1 MTDVVERFL
10 RYVRIDTQSDENSK
24 TCPSTQKQF
33 ELARLLVRELEELGL
48 YEVTLDKN
56 GYVMATLPANSEKEL
71 PVVAFIAHM
80 DTSPDMTGKNVKP
93 QIVENYN
100 GGEILLNKT
109 DNIILSPDDFPELKN
124 YTGQTLIT
132 TDGTTLLGA
141 DDKAGVAEILAA
153 MQYLKNHPDILHGTI
168 KVGFT
173 PDEEIGRGAD
183 LFDVKKF
190 RADFAYTLDGGE
202 IGELEYENFNA
213 ALASITVSGR
223 NVHPGTA
230 KDKMVNSIHLA
241 KELDSLLPAFQR
253 PEHTEKYEGFF
264 HLIDFKGEVEETTFR
279 YIVRDHDLEKFEE
292 KKQFLTKS
300 IDLLNQKYEGERF
313 KLELRDQYY
322 NMKEKI
328 EPVLHIVETAK
339 LAMEEVGVVPIIK
352 PIRGGTDGARLSF
365 MGLPTP
371 NIFTGGH
378 NYHGRYEYIP
388 VESMQKAVEVIVKI
402 AQLIAEKE

>member
-10 RYVRIDTQSDENSK
+10 RYVRIDTQSDENSQ
-24 TCPSTQKQF
+24 TCPSTKKQF
-33 ELARLLVRELEELGL
+33 ELARLLVKELEELGL
-48 YEVTLDKN
+48 YKVTLDTN
-56 GYVMATLPANSEKEL
+56 GYLMATLPANSDKEL
-71 PVVAFIAHM
+71 PVVGFIAHM
-80 DTSPDMTGKNVKP
+80 DTSPDMIGKDVKP
-93 QIVENYN
+93 RIIENYD
-100 GGEILLNKT
+100 GGKVPLNEK
-109 DNIILSPDDFPELKN
+109 DNIFLSPDDFPELKN

-141 DDKAGVAEILAA
+141 DDKAGVAEILTA
-153 MQYLKNHPDILHGTI
+153 MQYLKNHPDIIHGTI
-168 KVGFT
+168 KIGFT

-190 RADFAYTLDGGE
+190 GADFAYTLDGGE

-213 ALASITVSGR
+213 ALATITVSGR

-241 KELDSLLPAFQR
+241 KELDFLLPAFQR

-264 HLIDFKGEVEETTFR
+264 HLIDFEGDVEETTFR
-279 YIVRDHDLEKFEE
+279 YIVRDHDRVKFEE

-300 IDLLNQKYEGERF
+300 VDLLNLKHGDGRF
-313 KLELRDQYY
+313 KLDLKDQYY

-339 LAMEEVGVVPIIK
+339 MAMEEVGVVPIIK

-402 AQLIAEKE
+402 AQLIADNE